1 MFNIYINDL
10 FYFLTCDICN
20 FADDTT
26 PYVCNSSLEYVLEKL
41 EEYSAL
47 AMEWFEINEMK
58 MNAEKCHLFISGN
71 KIEQMW
77 VRIRNDMIWENRTGK
92 LLEITI
98 DNGIEFEKHLTNI
111 CIKANRKLTVLT
123 RMRKYLD
130 FNKVRLLFK
139 SFFESQFKY
148 CPLTWMFY
156 SRKTNNRINKLHER
170 ALRLVYSD
178 YESTF
183 EDLLTKDGS
192 FTVHHYNIQTLAIE
206 LYKVYNNIS
215 QTIFGELF
223 TRNNNGYYLRS
234 KSDFVIPQIRT
245 VLKGSNSIRYFGP
258 IIWNL
263 ILEELKNITSLNIFK
278 KEIRRWKP
286 KNCPCRICRNYV
298 HNLGFVELFE

>member
-47 AMEWFEINEMK
+47 AMDWFEIFEMK
-58 MNAEKCHLFISGN
+58 MNAENCHLFISGN
-71 KIEQMW
+71 KFEQMW
-77 VRIRNDMIWENRTGK
+77 VRIRDDMIWENRTVK
-92 LLEITI
+92 LLGITI
-98 DNGIEFEKHLTNI
+98 DNELKFDEHLTNI

-183 EDLLTKDGS
+183 EDLLTKDG
-192 FTVHHYNIQTLAIE
+192 LAWRGLKSI
-206 LYKVYNNIS
+206 KVKKKK
-215 QTIFGELF
+215 FL
-223 TRNNNGYYLRS
+223 
-234 KSDFVIPQIRT
+234 
-245 VLKGSNSIRYFGP
+245 LK
-258 IIWNL
+258 IIHSCSY
-263 ILEELKNITSLNIFK
+263 T
-278 KEIRRWKP
+278 
-286 KNCPCRICRNYV
+286 
-298 HNLGFVELFE
+298 